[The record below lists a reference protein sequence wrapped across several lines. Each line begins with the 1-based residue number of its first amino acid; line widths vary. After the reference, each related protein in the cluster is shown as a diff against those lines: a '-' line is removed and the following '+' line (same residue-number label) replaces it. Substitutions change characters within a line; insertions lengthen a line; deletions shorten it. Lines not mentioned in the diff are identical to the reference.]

1 MILPVLGLILG
12 FVLGYVFPV
21 IIPLAYAKFF
31 SVALL
36 ASLDSVFGGLRAA
49 INGNFDNTVFIS
61 GFFTNALLAAFLV
74 FVGDRL
80 GIDLYYVALLTF
92 GFRIFKNLAILRR
105 HLLKKHGHERPHLPD
120 E

>member
-21 IIPLAYAKFF
+21 IIPVAYAKLF

-105 HLLKKHGHERPHLPD
+105 HLLKQHGHERPHLPD

>member
-1 MILPVLGLILG
+1 MILPIAGIILG
-12 FVLGYVFPV
+12 FAIGYVFPV
-21 IIPLAYAKFF
+21 VIPLAYAKLF

-49 INGNFDNTVFIS
+49 LGGQFDNTVFIS

-105 HLLKKHGHERPHLPD
+105 HLLKKHGLEWPQLPD

>member
-1 MILPVLGLILG
+1 VILPVLGLVLG
-12 FVLGYVFPV
+12 FAIGCVFPV
-21 IIPLAYAKFF
+21 VIPFAYAKLF

-49 INGNFDNTVFIS
+49 FSGHFDNTVFIS

-105 HLLKKHGHERPHLPD
+105 HFLKKHGLEHPHLPD